1 MTDHGA
7 DEAPLTRILVI
18 DDEEL
23 VLATLSAM
31 LEENGYEV
39 LEAGDGKEAL
49 RLLRMASLRER
60 EQEGGMP
67 KVVITDMNMPERD
80 GTQMIVDLRRL
91 HPELR
96 IIAISGSGR
105 DLLNMAE
112 TLGADRILQKPF
124 ELEKL
129 LETVRSLLGGEA

>member
-1 MTDHGA
+1 MTDHVA
-7 DEAPLTRILVI
+7 DEAPLARILII

-31 LEENGYEV
+31 LEESGYEV

-49 RLLRMASLRER
+49 RLLRMASLREH
-60 EQEGGMP
+60 EEKGAMP
-67 KVVITDMNMPERD
+67 SVVITDMNMPERD

-112 TLGADRILQKPF
+112 TLGADRVLQKPF
-124 ELEKL
+124 ELEQL
-129 LETVRSLLGGEA
+129 LESVRSVLGDEA

>member
-124 ELEKL
+124 ELEQL

>member
-1 MTDHGA
+1 MV
-7 DEAPLTRILVI
+7 RILII

-23 VLATLSAM
+23 VRATVSAM
-31 LEENGYEV
+31 LEESGYEV

-49 RLLRMASLRER
+49 RLLRKASLRER
-60 EQEGGMP
+60 EEEGGMP
-67 KVVITDMNMPERD
+67 GLVITDMNMPERD
-80 GTQMIVDLRRL
+80 GTQIIVDLRRL

-105 DLLNMAE
+105 DLLNMAT

-124 ELEKL
+124 ELEQL
-129 LETVRSLLGGEA
+129 LETVRAVLGDEA

>member
-7 DEAPLTRILVI
+7 DEAPLARILII

-31 LEENGYEV
+31 LEESGYEV

-60 EQEGGMP
+60 EEKGGMP
-67 KVVITDMNMPERD
+67 GVVITDMNMPERD

-112 TLGADRILQKPF
+112 TLGADRVLQKPF
-124 ELEKL
+124 ELEQL
-129 LETVRSLLGGEA
+129 LETVRSVLGDEA

>member
-7 DEAPLTRILVI
+7 DEAPLARILII

-31 LEENGYEV
+31 LEESGYEV

-49 RLLRMASLRER
+49 RLLRMASLREH
-60 EQEGGMP
+60 EEKGAMP
-67 KVVITDMNMPERD
+67 SVVITDMNMPERD

-112 TLGADRILQKPF
+112 TLGADRVLQKPF
-124 ELEKL
+124 ELEQL
-129 LETVRSLLGGEA
+129 LESVRSVLGDEA